1 MKHSKLNHMLIA
13 LLFSGVAA
21 FATSKQSNLLD
32 LCETVPSFSGTSINA
47 ECPYSVSVQ
56 CCYIAAGSSSQFV
69 TQVQGGVPVTIRRN
83 PSQMVTIFGIKN

>member
-32 LCETVPSFSGTSINA
+32 LCTTVPATWGPGINA
-47 ECPYSVSVQ
+47 ECPYSPSVQ
-56 CCYIAAGSSSQFV
+56 CCYIAAGSSSEFV
-69 TQVQGGVPVTIRRN
+69 TQSQGGALVTIRRN
-83 PSQMVTIFGIKN
+83 PSQVVTIFGVRD